1 MVFEVKAFVF
11 CRLEHM
17 ITTEDLQPLE
27 GASILYLFQSTAYH
41 SFQAQL
47 FHAWLHDAIKTLTKD
62 SELLK
67 STKATHSKEVKNLK
81 AKIAK
86 LNASLAEE
94 RESASKL
101 TKELK
106 SAREEALR
114 EFKESETFHEEAMAH
129 AGMHARIVVD
139 KCLVSLVGKQF
150 LLDLGEADYGLGF
163 QDAQKEIYELLKVGK
178 DVNANASMDII
189 GDEISMDDAYLNS
202 STNLNFVVGMDRN
215 PVPTL
220 AKDGQGDTVA
230 TEEEDP
236 SAAL

>member
-1 MVFEVKAFVF
+1 MA
-11 CRLEHM
+11 
-17 ITTEDLQPLE
+17 
-27 GASILYLFQSTAYH
+27 
-41 SFQAQL
+41 
-47 FHAWLHDAIKTLTKD
+47 LTKD

-67 STKATHSKEVKNLK
+67 SAKATHSKEVKNLK

-114 EFKESETFHEEAMAH
+114 EFKESETFYEEAMAH
-129 AGMHARIVVD
+129 AGMHARTVVD

-163 QDAQKEIYELLKVGK
+163 QDAQKEIYELLKVRDATFSPTAWDFPNPATPDNDQVGE

-189 GDEISMDDAYLNS
+189 GDEIPMDDAYLNS
-202 STNLNFVVGMDRN
+202 STNLNFVAGMDRN

>member
-1 MVFEVKAFVF
+1 
-11 CRLEHM
+11 M

-47 FHAWLHDAIKTLTKD
+47 FHAWLHDAIKALTKD

-67 STKATHSKEVKNLK
+67 SAKATHSKEVKNLK
-81 AKIAK
+81 AKMAK

-114 EFKESETFHEEAMAH
+114 EFKESKTFHEEAMAH
-129 AGMHARIVVD
+129 AGMHARTVVD
-139 KCLVSLVGKQF
+139 KCRVGLVGKQF
-150 LLDLGEADYGLGF
+150 LLDLGGE
-163 QDAQKEIYELLKVGK
+163 

-189 GDEISMDDAYLNS
+189 GDEIPMDDAYLNS
-202 STNLNFVVGMDRN
+202 STNLNFVAGMDRN